1 MGFRFD
7 IAKSDTCMS
16 QYWQWVFNHSFG
28 HHESSCRHDMNLFKR
43 AMSTI
48 LSDFLNRNCSP
59 NLEQMW
65 VKIHQ
70 KHRKVVFKKYFGEN
84 MFASNLCLGYSNSSQ
99 SRWLRLCMM
108 NCAHAES
115 VCWWKCLLSENLT
128 VEENWLLPKMAN
140 NLNLIDELCSY
151 R

>member
-28 HHESSCRHDMNLFKR
+28 HHESSYRHDMKLFKR

-65 VKIHQ
+65 VKIHLKRPKTQ
-70 KHRKVVFKKYFGEN
+70 KSGFQEIFRGKHVCKQFVSGLLWFKSIKITPPLY
-84 MFASNLCLGYSNSSQ
+84 
-99 SRWLRLCMM
+99 
-108 NCAHAES
+108 
-115 VCWWKCLLSENLT
+115 
-128 VEENWLLPKMAN
+128 
-140 NLNLIDELCSY
+140 DELRTRGIGVLMKMSSVKNFNHG
-151 R
+151 RKPTLTENG